1 MILYRY
7 FINSIFSYTATISL
21 IFILVIVS
29 SRSIQYLEQAAR
41 GEINPEIVFTVV
53 LFRLPEFLEVILPL
67 SFFLS
72 IILTIGRLRS
82 DGEFLIMQQS
92 GFSNLKVYF
101 LLTIPALLI
110 STLLIF
116 FTLFLNPSLEKKVND
131 LLEIKSLEDTF
142 NALSPGEFHQLNP
155 SYLIFAKEREES
167 YLSDIFLVDRSDGA
181 NERNIL
187 VAEKFIAPSSD
198 DNKLTFENGHS
209 YSGEESDQLI
219 SLGFQAFT
227 IQSKEATNEK
237 NKTKTKKNNF
247 SNSLIWSGSNS
258 LMILITMFIAFPLSQ
273 NSPRSGRYARVLPGL
288 LIFSIYAGLLLSLKD
303 ETIQNLTYL
312 ISLHF
317 FFLILAILL
326 NHQMLLS
333 RRN

>member
-82 DGEFLIMQQS
+82 DSEFLIMQQS
-92 GFSNLKVYF
+92 GFSNLKVYL

-258 LMILITMFIAFPLSQ
+258 LMILIAMFIALPLSQ

>member
-82 DGEFLIMQQS
+82 DSEFLIMQQS

-116 FTLFLNPSLEKKVND
+116 FTLFLNPSLDKKVND

-258 LMILITMFIAFPLSQ
+258 LMILIAMFIAFPLSQ

-326 NHQMLLS
+326 NHRMLLS

>member
-1 MILYRY
+1 
-7 FINSIFSYTATISL
+7 
-21 IFILVIVS
+21 
-29 SRSIQYLEQAAR
+29 
-41 GEINPEIVFTVV
+41 
-53 LFRLPEFLEVILPL
+53 
-67 SFFLS
+67 
-72 IILTIGRLRS
+72 
-82 DGEFLIMQQS
+82 MQQS

-116 FTLFLNPSLEKKVND
+116 FTLFLNPSLDKKVND

-258 LMILITMFIAFPLSQ
+258 LMILIAMFIAFPLSQ